1 MRRKNRQ
8 PDIAVT
14 SQGWLDRRLTKLVNS
29 NRWASFAWLLV
40 IATAGGLVYLF
51 AFPAPEPAARAVPA
65 ATPTTESSTSM
76 PTPVQVSGCAAAD
89 PVPVPPEALVLTT
102 FDTTW
107 SPVGQSQAPSSPAA
121 GPLIAAPFAS
131 CFARTPEGS
140 LYAIASFVA
149 EASEAPQNAERLA
162 LVHARVSRAGN
173 YDKLVESLSRP
184 GETTGQP
191 LSKVSGYRW
200 VQWSPEAAV
209 VELQFT
215 VLTGDLAGKQ
225 TSTVF
230 QAVWQDN
237 DWLVVVP
244 NEGDQIHQAGTN
256 LRTFTTWG
264 S

>member
-1 MRRKNRQ
+1 V
-8 PDIAVT
+8 D
-14 SQGWLDRRLTKLVNS
+14 
-29 NRWASFAWLLV
+29 
-40 IATAGGLVYLF
+40 
-51 AFPAPEPAARAVPA
+51 
-65 ATPTTESSTSM
+65 
-76 PTPVQVSGCAAAD
+76 
-89 PVPVPPEALVLTT
+89 VPPETLVLAT

-162 LVHARVSRAGN
+162 LVQARVSRAGN

-200 VQWSPEAAV
+200 VQWSPEVAV

-237 DWLVVVP
+237 DWLIVVP